1 MKKIKIFLA
10 FTLLLSTLAFAA
22 EDPVQA
28 IRKKDGELQTLLK
41 KKATSEKEQ
50 ARIKSLLND
59 LFDFKMLA
67 VKSLPGAVWKAQSE
81 ADKEKFVSEFERM
94 VRNSSAKRLEVYRA
108 DSTIY
113 EPAKMKG
120 DEEAR
125 VVAHAWYKGKEA
137 VLEYRLSLV
146 NGKWFAWDL
155 IIDDLSTAR
164 NYKEQFSK
172 ILETRSFA
180 ELIDIIKNKADQS
193 E

>member
-137 VLEYRLSLV
+137 VLEYRLLLV